1 MSTELLTL
9 QQAVEEGYGA
19 YSTLRLWI
27 KKGEL
32 QAYKTGNRVKIRRE
46 DLESLL
52 VPANSS
58 TVDAI
63 INELVSSAPT
73 LTSEQRS
80 RLASIV
86 GGVNNE

>member
-27 KKGEL
+27 KQGKL
-32 QAYKTGNRVKIRRE
+32 HAYKTGSRVKIRRG

-52 VPANSS
+52 VPANSH
-58 TVDAI
+58 TVDTI
-63 INELVSSAPT
+63 IDDLVSSAPT
-73 LTSEQRS
+73 LSPEQRS
-80 RLASIV
+80 RLATLV
-86 GGVNNE
+86 GGVNHE